1 MKKSPEQLQHDVAL
15 YLDQQGADLTIM
27 KVMMQVLVWNLIRRD
42 PNGREALGHL
52 KNEVLASLYQTM
64 TPPPNA
70 EQDAKEVER
79 LRQMTLIRAN
89 RMFRDIEKVMT
100 TASNRDAETMDSKI
114 MGAKSR
120 AAKKPSRVSRAN

>member
-1 MKKSPEQLQHDVAL
+1 MKKSPDQLQHDVAL

-42 PNGREALGHL
+42 PKGREALGHL

-64 TPPPNA
+64 TPPPNV
-70 EQDAKEVER
+70 EQDSKEVER
-79 LRQMTLIRAN
+79 LRQLALIRAN

-100 TASNRDAETMDSKI
+100 DSSRNAESMDSKI
-114 MGAKSR
+114 MDAKTRS
-120 AAKKPSRVSRAN
+120 AKKPSRVSGAN

>member
-100 TASNRDAETMDSKI
+100 ASNRDAETMDSKI
-114 MGAKSR
+114 MDAKTR
-120 AAKKPSRVSRAN
+120 AAKKSSRVSRAN

>member
-1 MKKSPEQLQHDVAL
+1 MQHDVAL

-64 TPPPNA
+64 TPPNM

-79 LRQMTLIRAN
+79 LRQLALIRAN
-89 RMFRDIEKVMT
+89 KMFRDIEKVMT
-100 TASNRDAETMDSKI
+100 DSNRDTETMDSKI
-114 MGAKSR
+114 MGAKTR
-120 AAKKPSRVSRAN
+120 AAKKPSRVSGAN

>member
-1 MKKSPEQLQHDVAL
+1 MKKSPEQLQQDVTQ

-42 PNGREALGHL
+42 PKGREVLGHL

-64 TPPPNA
+64 TPPPNG

-79 LRQMTLIRAN
+79 LRQLALIRAN

-100 TASNRDAETMDSKI
+100 ASNRDAETMDSKI
-114 MGAKSR
+114 MDAKTR
-120 AAKKPSRVSRAN
+120 AAKKSSRVSRAN